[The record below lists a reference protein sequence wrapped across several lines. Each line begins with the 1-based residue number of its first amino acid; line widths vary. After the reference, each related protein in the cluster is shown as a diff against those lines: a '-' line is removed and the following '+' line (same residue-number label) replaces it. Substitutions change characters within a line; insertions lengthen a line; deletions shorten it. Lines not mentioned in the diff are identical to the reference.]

1 MKALISGTSL
11 RASTQALTKKDMNPS
26 ETPWR
31 FWKASLYRERIS
43 MARAMSI
50 SLKVVSMAVLCLDAS
65 SRSAMRLRMGVMGLR
80 TSVSVGA
87 AG

>member
-1 MKALISGTSL
+1 
-11 RASTQALTKKDMNPS
+11 
-26 ETPWR
+26 
-31 FWKASLYRERIS
+31 

-80 TSVSVGA
+80 SSMA
-87 AG
+87 ATDGGPIRQQVKKAHRECRPVHSPGKAARPLC